1 MQRKVLNKQIHSSII
16 SCFLILLLWKD
27 VGTSPSLTLS
37 QLEGA
42 TQLGHAVAAADP
54 VVSIIFSLNTTE
66 KKHNKGT
73 RPAMTADVG
82 SGSAVCKDS
91 RGRG

>member
-1 MQRKVLNKQIHSSII
+1 MQCEVSKKQIHSSIG
-16 SCFLILLLWKD
+16 SCFLILLLWKA

-37 QLEGA
+37 QLEGD

-66 KKHNKGT
+66 KKHKKEQDQQ
-73 RPAMTADVG
+73 RQQM
-82 SGSAVCKDS
+82 
-91 RGRG
+91 